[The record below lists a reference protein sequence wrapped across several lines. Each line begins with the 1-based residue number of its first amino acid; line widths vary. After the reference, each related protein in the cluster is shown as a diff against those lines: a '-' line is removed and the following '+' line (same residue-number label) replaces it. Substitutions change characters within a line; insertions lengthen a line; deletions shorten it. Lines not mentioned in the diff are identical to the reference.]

1 MTWHPMKKKKI
12 RKSGIPSKIIKHAK
26 KKSNTYNEEKSQS
39 VELDLEFI
47 QMIELG
53 DKNSKLSFIYFGSYW
68 KH

>member
-1 MTWHPMKKKKI
+1 MAPYEEKKI